1 MANPKLPAAHRRK
14 SSHYLTLSILALV
27 FCLFNSGLFNEL
39 RAGSVSSL
47 FEGFSSNPTFLPV
60 EQALPLSVDDT
71 NPSHLV
77 LTWELPD
84 GYYLYKD
91 KITVEV
97 INNKGIIGPISWPKS
112 GIHHDEFFGDV
123 DVFRGHTSIP
133 IPLQFNSDVTTAEV
147 EIRYQGCADAG
158 LCYPPIKRLIT
169 LFPTAND
176 THQNDSN
183 PVASTTQTTINVS
196 EQDQLSQQLVS
207 DSALSTLLIFF
218 GLGILLAF
226 TPCVLPM
233 VPILSGII
241 LGGDCQNSRWRG
253 LFLSIVYVL
262 AMSVA
267 YTVAGVLAGLSGNN
281 LQALFQQPW
290 IIISFSTLFVLL
302 SLSLFGFYRIQIPSF
317 IQAKIQ
323 QISGSQKNGQYL
335 GAAVM
340 GVLSALIVG
349 PCVAPPLVA
358 ALMVVSQH
366 GDPLL
371 GGAALFM
378 LSLGMGAPLIILGA
392 SSSHWLPKAG
402 AWMEAINRFFG
413 VLLIALAIWMLERI
427 LPVTWSLYLWGSWLV
442 FAGVYLA
449 GLRSDKPGSGWDQLR
464 WGAALLTL
472 FYGLLVIIG
481 AASGGNQLFQPLQH
495 LASSNRSVASDS
507 GHSQALPFIASS
519 SLAELNRQQQ
529 LAKQNSQYLM
539 LDFYADW
546 CVSCKQME
554 QDTFSSSKIQQKLS
568 AFRLLQADV
577 TDYTDEHRA
586 LMKQVSVVGPPS
598 ILFFSPDGQEL
609 SGSRLVGY
617 MGPEQFLKHLNTV
630 TQ

>member
-1 MANPKLPAAHRRK
+1 MAHPK
-14 SSHYLTLSILALV
+14 SSTARQYSASRNLTFSLLTLI
-27 FCLFNSGLFNEL
+27 FCLFSSGIFSEL
-39 RAGSVSSL
+39 RANSL
-47 FEGFSSNPTFLPV
+47 FDGFNSNPKFLPV
-60 EQALPLSVDDT
+60 EQALPLSIDET
-71 NPSHLV
+71 NPSRLS

-97 INNKGIIGPISWPKS
+97 IDGKGDIGPIVWPKS
-112 GIHHDEFFGDV
+112 DIHHDEFFGDV
-123 DVFRGHTSIP
+123 AVFRGHTEIQVP
-133 IPLQFNSDVTTAEV
+133 IQFNDATTTAEV
-147 EIRYQGCADAG
+147 EIGYQGCADAG
-158 LCYPPIKRLIT
+158 LCYPPIKRRIT
-169 LFPTAND
+169 LIPTPND
-176 THQNDSN
+176 TTQNT
-183 PVASTTQTTINVS
+183 PEETTSPSPKKLS
-196 EQDQLSQQLVS
+196 EQDQLSQQLTS

-241 LGGDCQNSRWRG
+241 LGSDSQNARWRG
-253 LFLSIVYVL
+253 FFLSVVYVL
-262 AMSVA
+262 AMSIA

-290 IIISFSTLFVLL
+290 IIIAFSTLFVLL
-302 SLSLFGFYRIQIPSF
+302 SLSLFGFYRLQIPSF
-317 IQAKIQ
+317 IQAKIH
-323 QISGSQKNGQYL
+323 QISGSQKSGQYV

-378 LSLGMGAPLIILGA
+378 LSMGMGVPLIILGA

-402 AWMEAINRFFG
+402 AWMETINRFFG

-427 LPVTWSLYLWGSWLV
+427 LPATWSLYLWGSWLV
-442 FAGVYLA
+442 FSAVYLA
-449 GLRSDKPGSGWDQLR
+449 GLSSGKPRSGWDQLR
-464 WGAALLTL
+464 WGAALLLL

-481 AASGGNQLFQPLQH
+481 AASGGKQLFQPLQH
-495 LASSNRSVASDS
+495 LASNSNSGASNN
-507 GHSQALPFIASS
+507 GHSQSLPFIPSS
-519 SLAELNRQQQ
+519 TLAALNHQQQ
-529 LAKQNSQYLM
+529 LAKNQSQYLM

-554 QDTFSSSKIQQKLS
+554 RNTFSSAQVRQKLDS
-568 AFRLLQADV
+568 FRLLQADV
-577 TDYTDEHRA
+577 TDYTDEHQT
-586 LMKQVSVVGPPS
+586 LMKHVKVVGPPS

-609 SGSRLVGY
+609 SNARLVGY
-617 MGPEQFLKHLNTV
+617 MGPEQFLKHLNTI